1 MNYLVIGEPCVDVI
15 HKVDGE
21 LIHSYGGILYSILAL
36 SVLAKEDDVV
46 LPLMNLGDDEYDN
59 ITAILKK
66 YTNISTEGVF
76 KVSHPT
82 RKVNLYYNQYKSGMS
97 ARLEQS
103 TEPTYTLN
111 YSSIEKFLKDSDA
124 LLINMISGVDISLDT
139 IKKIKD
145 NFNGTSHIDIH
156 NLVMKTNEDG
166 TREHT
171 SVDNWID
178 WCINT
183 DTIQMNEYKIL
194 SLSAKKMKEYEV
206 AEEMLVHP
214 GSKVQGVIVTRGI
227 NGTSGYTKKEKKF
240 GTEKYSDLDKLDLS
254 AVENPHFVDST
265 GCGDVFAAAFL
276 YDFSVNK
283 NFTKSLHYA
292 NRIASFNTSLGG
304 IDELYKLR

>member
-1 MNYLVIGEPCVDVI
+1 MKYLVIGEPCVDVI
-15 HKVDGE
+15 HKADGE

-36 SVLAKEDDVV
+36 SELTKNDDVV
-46 LPLMNLGDDEYDN
+46 LPLMNLGEDEYDN
-59 ITAILKK
+59 ITAILNK
-66 YTNISTEGVF
+66 YPGISTEGVF
-76 KVSHPT
+76 RVSHPT

-103 TEPTYTLN
+103 TEPTYTLD
-111 YSSIEKFLKDSDA
+111 YSSIEKFLKDADA
-124 LLINMISGVDISLDT
+124 LLINMISGVDITLET

-145 NFNGTSHIDIH
+145 NFDGTSHIDIH
-156 NLVMKTNEDG
+156 NLVMKTNKDG

-183 DTIQMNEYKIL
+183 DTIQMNEYEII
-194 SLSAKKMKEYEV
+194 SLSEKKMKEYEI
-206 AEEMLVHP
+206 AEKILVHP
-214 GSKVQGVIVTRGI
+214 ESKVEGVIVTRGN

-240 GTEKYSDLDKLDLS
+240 GTEKYSDLDKMDLS

-265 GCGDVFAAAFL
+265 GCGDVFAASFL
-276 YDFSVNK
+276 YDFSANK

-292 NRIASFNTSLGG
+292 NRIASFNASLEG